1 MKIIYLIATVVVV
14 IVVLNFVLDSKA
26 PLKTIKTKLVDKKDN
41 TYIDSNNITM

>member
-26 PLKTIKTKLVDKKDN
+26 PLKTIKAKLVDKKR
-41 TYIDSNNITM
+41 